1 MNTTVLAI
9 IVMVLV
15 LIGMLIIKKTMSAS
29 PMLQPVLFLCV
40 ALELGLV
47 IFVFYNQLFGK
58 GEGATRLEKQKR
70 IYYAKGFIAGE
81 ELKRVESGKALIILP
96 GGGQNDL
103 SLQELIKGFKA
114 ARGGEIVVDELP
126 SGNEGD
132 IQEITADMINKVIRK
147 HQGVAVI
154 VFVNTTPEKFGSVSL
169 GKAKI
174 FMVDSGSA
182 LPKQIGAALKSG
194 KVIGVIFSRRNQPK
208 SSEALEKT
216 DREIFDKRFVYIHAG
231 NAAAN
236 AEFLK

>member
-132 IQEITADMINKVIRK
+132 IQEITPDMVNKVIRK

-154 VFVNTTPEKFGSVSL
+154 VFVNTTPENFGSVSR
-169 GKAKI
+169 GKAKL

-182 LPKQIGAALKSG
+182 LPSKIKLALG
-194 KVIGVIFSRRNQPK
+194 KTVIGVIFSRRNQPK